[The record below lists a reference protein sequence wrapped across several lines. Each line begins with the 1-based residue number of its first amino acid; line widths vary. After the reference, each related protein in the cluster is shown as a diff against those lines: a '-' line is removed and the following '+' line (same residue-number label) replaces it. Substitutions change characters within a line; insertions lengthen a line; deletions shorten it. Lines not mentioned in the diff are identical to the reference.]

1 MKTDDLLIT
10 DLAKICRDRRKS
22 LGITQYQLALL
33 AEVSPRFV
41 YDLERGKA
49 TIYLGLF
56 LAVIQTLGL
65 QIELPLRKGDL

>member
-1 MKTDDLLIT
+1 MRTDDLLIA
-10 DLAKICRDRRKS
+10 DLAKICKDRRKS
-22 LGITQYQLALL
+22 LGITQHQLAVL

-56 LAVIQTLGL
+56 LAVIQALGL
-65 QIELPLRKGDL
+65 QIELPLRKVDF

>member
-1 MKTDDLLIT
+1 
-10 DLAKICRDRRKS
+10 
-22 LGITQYQLALL
+22 LGITQHQLAVL

-56 LAVIQTLGL
+56 LAVIQALGL
-65 QIELPLRKGDL
+65 QIELPQRKVDF